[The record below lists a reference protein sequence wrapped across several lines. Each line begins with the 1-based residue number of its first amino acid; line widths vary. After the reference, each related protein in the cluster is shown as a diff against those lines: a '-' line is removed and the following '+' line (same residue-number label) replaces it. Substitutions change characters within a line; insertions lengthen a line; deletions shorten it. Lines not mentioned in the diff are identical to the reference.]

1 MTEDQAQ
8 DWLVKTLNVSRETL
22 ARLDAFRCLVI
33 AEAAQ
38 QNLIAASTIDLIWSR
53 HIVDSAQLL
62 PMAARNT
69 GETWLDLGTG
79 AGFPGIVVA
88 ILDPNPIH
96 LVEDR
101 KGRSAFLSRVV
112 DELALTHCFV
122 HGCKLQALQIPPVDV
137 ISARAFAPLAKIF
150 TLAHSFS
157 TQKTLWLLPKG
168 KSAQAE
174 LESVAGTW
182 HGLFHVKHS
191 VTDDAAAIITGSG
204 VKRAGVKRGASR

>member
-1 MTEDQAQ
+1 
-8 DWLVKTLNVSRETL
+8 
-22 ARLDAFRCLVI
+22 
-33 AEAAQ
+33 
-38 QNLIAASTIDLIWSR
+38 
-53 HIVDSAQLL
+53 
-62 PMAARNT
+62 
-69 GETWLDLGTG
+69 
-79 AGFPGIVVA
+79 
-88 ILDPNPIH
+88 
-96 LVEDR
+96 
-101 KGRSAFLSRVV
+101 
-112 DELALTHCFV
+112 
-122 HGCKLQALQIPPVDV
+122 V